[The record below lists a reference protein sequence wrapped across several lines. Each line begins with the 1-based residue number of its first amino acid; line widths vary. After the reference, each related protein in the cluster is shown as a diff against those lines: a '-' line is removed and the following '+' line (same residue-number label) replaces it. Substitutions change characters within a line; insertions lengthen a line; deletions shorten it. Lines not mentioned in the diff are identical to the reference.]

1 MKGVNLRI
9 MKCFLNLERKTKRIY
24 KEGLVVIVT
33 ILWVGKRCHERKGRT
48 KDEQKETLIHEK
60 DVA

>member
-24 KEGLVVIVT
+24 KEGLVVI
-33 ILWVGKRCHERKGRT
+33 GGRGRRKNNLVEGVRGLRS
-48 KDEQKETLIHEK
+48 ES
-60 DVA
+60 